1 MKFGKVKKLH
11 FVGIGGIGMCGIA
24 EVLHNQGYVITG
36 SDLSMTEV
44 TDHLTEIGIKVMQG
58 HVAENI
64 DEADCVVISSAVHA
78 DNPEVNEAKR
88 RKIPVIRRAE
98 MLGELM
104 RLKFGIGVA
113 GTHGK
118 TTTTSILGH
127 LLVEAGMDPTVMVGG
142 RVISLGTTV
151 KMGKGD
157 LLVAEA
163 DEYDRSFLNLT
174 PSMAVLTTIE
184 EDHLDYYKDLA
195 EIKAAFTL
203 FANKVPFY
211 GAIHLNLD
219 DSNVVSLIP
228 DLIRPVRTFGI
239 KSQADTRADNIV
251 ADGTATDFDLYYH
264 DYRLGHIH
272 LPLPGV
278 FNVKNALAAI
288 SVALEFDIP
297 FDSIKKALESFRG
310 VNRRFDLIGEQNG
323 IKVYDDYAHHPT
335 EIDVT
340 LRAAKVAFK
349 SRVIVVFQPHLF
361 SRTRDFY
368 QEFAKSL
375 LMCDMLILA
384 KLYPAREEPIAG
396 VTSQMISDAAALFG
410 HKNVR
415 YIEDISRIPSA
426 IAEYAQPG
434 DVVFTIGAG
443 DIYRTAPKILEA
455 LKK

>member
-1 MKFGKVKKLH
+1 
-11 FVGIGGIGMCGIA
+11 
-24 EVLHNQGYVITG
+24 
-36 SDLSMTEV
+36 
-44 TDHLTEIGIKVMQG
+44 
-58 HVAENI
+58 
-64 DEADCVVISSAVHA
+64 
-78 DNPEVNEAKR
+78 
-88 RKIPVIRRAE
+88 
-98 MLGELM
+98 
-104 RLKFGIGVA
+104 
-113 GTHGK
+113 
-118 TTTTSILGH
+118 
-127 LLVEAGMDPTVMVGG
+127 
-142 RVISLGTTV
+142 
-151 KMGKGD
+151 
-157 LLVAEA
+157 
-163 DEYDRSFLNLT
+163 
-174 PSMAVLTTIE
+174 
-184 EDHLDYYKDLA
+184 
-195 EIKAAFTL
+195 
-203 FANKVPFY
+203 
-211 GAIHLNLD
+211 
-219 DSNVVSLIP
+219 
-228 DLIRPVRTFGI
+228 VRTFGI
-239 KSQADTRADNIV
+239 KSQADTRADNII
-251 ADGTATDFDLYYH
+251 ADGTATNFDLYYH

-297 FDSIKKALESFRG
+297 FETIKKALESFKG

-368 QEFAKSL
+368 REFAKSL

-384 KLYPAREEPIAG
+384 KLYPAREAPIAG
-396 VTSQMISDAAALFG
+396 VTSQMISDAAAQFG

-415 YIEDISRIPSA
+415 YIEDITRIPSA

>member
-151 KMGKGD
+151 KLGKGD

-184 EDHLDYYKDLA
+184 E
-195 EIKAAFTL
+195 
-203 FANKVPFY
+203 
-211 GAIHLNLD
+211 GC
-219 DSNVVSLIP
+219 
-228 DLIRPVRTFGI
+228 G
-239 KSQADTRADNIV
+239 TRRV
-251 ADGTATDFDLYYH
+251 AQG
-264 DYRLGHIH
+264 
-272 LPLPGV
+272 
-278 FNVKNALAAI
+278 
-288 SVALEFDIP
+288 
-297 FDSIKKALESFRG
+297 
-310 VNRRFDLIGEQNG
+310 
-323 IKVYDDYAHHPT
+323 
-335 EIDVT
+335 
-340 LRAAKVAFK
+340 
-349 SRVIVVFQPHLF
+349 
-361 SRTRDFY
+361 
-368 QEFAKSL
+368 
-375 LMCDMLILA
+375 
-384 KLYPAREEPIAG
+384 
-396 VTSQMISDAAALFG
+396 
-410 HKNVR
+410 
-415 YIEDISRIPSA
+415 
-426 IAEYAQPG
+426 
-434 DVVFTIGAG
+434 
-443 DIYRTAPKILEA
+443 
-455 LKK
+455 

>member
-1 MKFGKVKKLH
+1 MNFGKVKKLH

-36 SDLSMTEV
+36 SDLSLTEV
-44 TDHLTEIGIKVMQG
+44 TDHLTEIGIRVMQG
-58 HVAENI
+58 HFAENVA
-64 DEADCVVISSAVHA
+64 DADCVVISSAVHA
-78 DNPEVNEAKR
+78 DNPEVTEAKR

-104 RLKFGIGVA
+104 RLKFGVGVA

-127 LLVEAGMDPTVMVGG
+127 LFVEAGMDPTVMVGG
-142 RVISLGTTV
+142 RVISFRTTV
-151 KMGKGD
+151 KLGKGD
-157 LLVAEA
+157 LLIAEA

-174 PSMAVLTTIE
+174 PSIAILTTIE

-195 EIKAAFTL
+195 EIKAAFTQ

-211 GAIHLNLD
+211 GSIHLNLD
-219 DSNVVSLIP
+219 DSNVVSLTP
-228 DLIRPVRTFGI
+228 DLIRPIRTFGI
-239 KSQADTRADNIV
+239 KSQADTRADNIN

-264 DYRLGHIH
+264 QYRLGHIR
-272 LPLPGV
+272 LPLPGI

-297 FDSIKKALESFRG
+297 FETIKKALECFKG

-349 SRVIVVFQPHLF
+349 SKVIVVFQPHLF

-375 LMCDMLILA
+375 LMSDMLILA
-384 KLYPAREEPIAG
+384 KIYPAREEPIAG
-396 VTSQMISDAAALFG
+396 VTSAMISDAAAQFG

-415 YIEDISRIPSA
+415 YIEDVAMIPA
-426 IAEYAQPG
+426 AVAEFAQPG
-434 DVVFTIGAG
+434 DVVFTVGAG

>member
-1 MKFGKVKKLH
+1 M
-11 FVGIGGIGMCGIA
+11 
-24 EVLHNQGYVITG
+24 
-36 SDLSMTEV
+36 
-44 TDHLTEIGIKVMQG
+44 
-58 HVAENI
+58 
-64 DEADCVVISSAVHA
+64 
-78 DNPEVNEAKR
+78 
-88 RKIPVIRRAE
+88 
-98 MLGELM
+98 
-104 RLKFGIGVA
+104 
-113 GTHGK
+113 
-118 TTTTSILGH
+118 
-127 LLVEAGMDPTVMVGG
+127 
-142 RVISLGTTV
+142 
-151 KMGKGD
+151 
-157 LLVAEA
+157 
-163 DEYDRSFLNLT
+163 
-174 PSMAVLTTIE
+174 
-184 EDHLDYYKDLA
+184 
-195 EIKAAFTL
+195 
-203 FANKVPFY
+203 PFY

-239 KSQADTRADNIV
+239 KSQADTRADNII

-297 FDSIKKALESFRG
+297 FETIKKALESFKG

-396 VTSQMISDAAALFG
+396 VTSQMISDAAAQFG

-415 YIEDISRIPSA
+415 YHRGHHQDTIRHRRIRATGRCRVHHRRRRYLSHCSQDSGGVEKMKRPLPKLLFLFSLLLLGRRLWQSNPIRSLRSKRSTSPAATASPRTICRSPLGKTSLISTWREVVNAVYGNHFVESVSAKIDHTGKLLVKVVEKVPVAYIYLDDLYAITARGELVPSN
-426 IAEYAQPG
+426 IA
-434 DVVFTIGAG
+434 DTIFTLPVIQGLQSLTRWAC
-443 DIYRTAPKILEA
+443 IRLSTVPPCAPR
-455 LKK
+455 